1 MIKTGERSSL
11 FPQFREAND
20 PSSSQTQQPL
30 KPNPEHSRFGGR
42 NVASATYEFEFGRV
56 AGYRLYGLDGVNK
69 VASADWIDADDDEIA
84 IEAAKERYDGRE
96 CELWHG
102 RRLVA
107 RLNLRRS
114 D

>member
-1 MIKTGERSSL
+1 MLVSAVSRGQRCRFQASAAAVETE
-11 FPQFREAND
+11 
-20 PSSSQTQQPL
+20 SQQ
-30 KPNPEHSRFGGR
+30 SRFGGR
-42 NVASATYEFEFGRV
+42 NVAPATHEFEFGRV

-84 IEAAKERYDGRE
+84 IEAAKEIYDGRE

-107 RLNLRRS
+107 RLNFRRHG
-114 D
+114 

>member
-1 MIKTGERSSL
+1 M
-11 FPQFREAND
+11 
-20 PSSSQTQQPL
+20 
-30 KPNPEHSRFGGR
+30 KPNPETVVSASKCRFGGAAIGF
-42 NVASATYEFEFGRV
+42 VRV
-56 AGYRLYGLDGVNK
+56 AEYRLYGLDGVNK

-107 RLNLRRS
+107 RLNFRRHG
-114 D
+114 